1 MSEHEIIFPSKGNFI
16 YADCQ
21 KPPLGVGEVRGR
33 TLTSL
38 VSPGTELAWATGED
52 FPVHPGY
59 AAVFEVEECGKDVT
73 DIEIGSRLFCMGPH
87 RSFQQVDRHFT
98 LPVPKGLAAETAV
111 IARLIGVSMTTLM
124 TTKARPGDRVII
136 SGAGPVGYL
145 AAHIFKLSGY
155 EVSVVEPDATRRGQI
170 AASGLSSTFTDI
182 PTDDQSFSG
191 KVALVVDCSGHEK
204 AVLGGCRVVRQHGE
218 VVLIGVPWKRH
229 TELYAHDILHAVF
242 NNFVLLRSGWEWE
255 YPLLAK
261 GFKWAELL
269 EGYNNSPHSIFTGFA
284 KALKWL
290 SEDRIPLRGLVRQL
304 SPEDPAAVYGALL
317 ERRITEPFLVFEWPN
332 S

>member
-21 KPPLGVGEVRGR
+21 KPPLGDGEVRGR

-73 DIEIGSRLFCMGPH
+73 DIEIGQDFL
-87 RSFQQVDRHFT
+87 
-98 LPVPKGLAAETAV
+98 
-111 IARLIGVSMTTLM
+111 
-124 TTKARPGDRVII
+124 
-136 SGAGPVGYL
+136 
-145 AAHIFKLSGY
+145 
-155 EVSVVEPDATRRGQI
+155 
-170 AASGLSSTFTDI
+170 
-182 PTDDQSFSG
+182 G

-204 AVLGGCRVVRQHGE
+204 AVLSGCRIVRQHGE

-229 TELYAHDILHAVF
+229 TDLYAHDILHAVF

-255 YPLLAK
+255 YPLISR

-269 EGYNNSPHSIFTGFA
+269 EGYNNTPQSIFSGFA
-284 KALKWL
+284 KALNWL
-290 SEDRIPLRGLVRQL
+290 SQGRIPLTNLVKTV
-304 SPEDPAAVYGALL
+304 SPADPSVVYGALL
-317 ERRITEPFLVFEWPN
+317 ERKIAEPFLVFNWERP
-332 S
+332 

>member
-1 MSEHEIIFPSKGNFI
+1 MSENEIIFPSRGNFI
-16 YADCQ
+16 SAECQ
-21 KPPLGVGEVRGR
+21 KPPLGGGEVRGR

-38 VSPGTELAWATGED
+38 VSPGTELAWASGED
-52 FPVHPGY
+52 FPVRPGY

-73 DIEIGSRLFCMGPH
+73 DIDIGARLFCMGPH
-87 RSFQQVDRHFT
+87 RSFQQVDHRFT
-98 LPVPKGLAAETAV
+98 LPVPEGLDAETAV

-155 EVSVVEPDATRRGQI
+155 EVAVIEPDTTRRAQVE
-170 AASGLSSTFTDI
+170 ASGISATFTDM
-182 PTDDQSFSG
+182 PTEHPDFSG

-204 AVLGGCRVVRQHGE
+204 AVLNGCRIVRQHGE
-218 VVLIGVPWKRH
+218 VVLIGVPWKKH

-255 YPLLAK
+255 YPLVSKA
-261 GFKWAELL
+261 FKWTELL
-269 EGYNNSPHSIFTGFA
+269 EGYNNSPQSIFSGFA
-284 KALKWL
+284 KALQWL
-290 SEDRIPLRGLVRQL
+290 SQNRIPLAQLVKTT
-304 SPEDPAAVYGALL
+304 SPADPSVVYGALL
-317 ERRITEPFLVFEWPN
+317 ERTIPEPFVVFEWQ
-332 S
+332 